1 MDKEQSLIEHLIDLR
16 RCLTRSLWIILI
28 GFCLCIYFS
37 EHIFAFIRA
46 PILPYLSGASGLVF
60 TAPIDKFVAH
70 IKVSLLAG
78 TILTCPFWLYQV
90 WLFISPGLYE
100 KEKRIGIYFILFGT
114 LLFLTGV
121 TFVYKLVYPM
131 AFKYLLTF
139 GGTTD
144 TPMITISE
152 YLSFFI
158 TTTLMFGLAFEMP
171 LILVVLAMLG
181 LIDAQFLRAKRRVA
195 IMVIA
200 ILSAVITPP
209 DAISMLSLMIP
220 LYVLYELSIFLVLW
234 IQQKRIVAV

>member
-1 MDKEQSLIEHLIDLR
+1 
-16 RCLTRSLWIILI
+16 
-28 GFCLCIYFS
+28 
-37 EHIFAFIRA
+37 
-46 PILPYLSGASGLVF
+46 
-60 TAPIDKFVAH
+60 
-70 IKVSLLAG
+70 
-78 TILTCPFWLYQV
+78 
-90 WLFISPGLYE
+90 
-100 KEKRIGIYFILFGT
+100 
-114 LLFLTGV
+114 
-121 TFVYKLVYPM
+121 M